1 MNVDLAGHRL
11 DLTISTFPYLGRV
24 DSPQL
29 EPCVA
34 ANGRSPEERS
44 RNRTGQTARRCRSA
58 FATCQNF
65 GCKAASS
72 HFPPTGDI
80 HNNAAI
86 CQNGE
91 PGSREAARQ
100 NRSNSQT
107 AVSGLGRKNPERG
120 RGHVNN
126 CVPDCRNRFVEREF
140 ARSEKRRGDRP
151 NVTPPC
157 VCRKPVSPSA
167 I

>member
-24 DSPQL
+24 DSPQQEL
-29 EPCVA
+29 CVA
-34 ANGRSPEERS
+34 ANVRSPEERS
-44 RNRTGQTARRCRSA
+44 RNKTGQIARRCRSA

-86 CQNGE
+86 CQNGDGLAMSQVFAPSWE
-91 PGSREAARQ
+91 HDRFPSRSSKASPSSINFGAARS
-100 NRSNSQT
+100 NRY
-107 AVSGLGRKNPERG
+107 
-120 RGHVNN
+120 GHV
-126 CVPDCRNRFVEREF
+126 
-140 ARSEKRRGDRP
+140 SRRPICPGGGCTHP
-151 NVTPPC
+151 
-157 VCRKPVSPSA
+157 
-167 I
+167 